1 MVGIS
6 NIVANGKEKTNDIK
20 GSAAAVVA
28 SSAVQLGT
36 MPISLACVDKMSKV
50 SRTLD
55 KDTVEIVN
63 KAADD
68 VLNKVTN
75 LGKKGVTIN
84 NFKNAGINISGMSDK
99 ALEIMNP
106 IFATA
111 NGKNAFFTSKPMPA
125 VKLAANT
132 VAVNRD
138 KLPLSTF
145 HELGHAHN
153 FNNSKFWKAMQNVR
167 TPSLLLASAFALL
180 PALTKDI
187 KPKDGEELTT
197 KEKINNGLRK
207 ASPALAFLSMTPMLL
222 EEGKATLNGNKW
234 AKELLSPDN
243 FKKVAK
249 SNRYGYISYLA
260 TAASFA
266 LMAFV
271 AKGVKDKFTNKNE
284 EKAPN

>member
-6 NIVANGKEKTNDIK
+6 NNVVKNSEKSNDIK
-20 GSAAAVVA
+20 SSVAAYTAASVVPLSIMPA
-28 SSAVQLGT
+28 QL
-36 MPISLACVDKMSKV
+36 LAADRMSKI
-50 SRTLD
+50 SGTLD

-68 VLNKVTN
+68 VLDKLTN
-75 LGKKGVTIN
+75 LGKKGVKIHN
-84 NFKNAGINISGMSDK
+84 YQNAGINLTGLPDK
-99 ALEIMNP
+99 LLEMTNP
-106 IFATA
+106 LFATA
-111 NGKNAFFTSKPMPA
+111 KGKNAFFANKAIPA
-125 VKLAANT
+125 ADIAKNT
-132 VAVNRD
+132 VVVNRD
-138 KLPLSTF
+138 KLSLSTF

-153 FNNSKFWKAMQNVR
+153 FNNSKLWKAMQNVR
-167 TPSLLLASAFALL
+167 TPSMILASAFAIL

-187 KPKDGEELTT
+187 KPKEGEELTT

-207 ASPALAFLSMTPMLL
+207 ASPALAFFSMAPMLL

-234 AKELLSPDN
+234 AKELLNPETY
-243 FKKVAK
+243 KKVAK
-249 SNRYGYISYLA
+249 SNRYGYASYLA

>member
-6 NIVANGKEKTNDIK
+6 KNVVKTSEKSNDIK
-20 GSAAAVVA
+20 STLAAYTAA
-28 SSAVQLGT
+28 SAVPLGALPAQL
-36 MPISLACVDKMSKV
+36 LAANKMSKI
-50 SRTLD
+50 SRNLD

-68 VLNKVTN
+68 VLDKLTN
-75 LGKKGVTIN
+75 LGKKGVKIN
-84 NFKNAGINISGMSDK
+84 NFQNAGINATGLPDK
-99 ALEIMNP
+99 VLEIVNP
-106 IFATA
+106 LFATA
-111 NGKNAFFTSKPMPA
+111 NGKNAFFTNKLMPA
-125 VKLAANT
+125 ANLAANT
-132 VAVNRD
+132 VVVNRN
-138 KLPLSTF
+138 KLSLSTF

-243 FKKVAK
+243 YKKVAK
-249 SNRYGYISYLA
+249 SNRYGYASYLA
-260 TAASFA
+260 SAASFA

-271 AKGVKDKFTNKNE
+271 AKGVKDKFANKNE
-284 EKAPN
+284 QKAPN

>member
-6 NIVANGKEKTNDIK
+6 NGFVKNSEKSNDIK
-20 GSAAAVVA
+20 SSVAAYTAASVVPLGIMPA
-28 SSAVQLGT
+28 QL
-36 MPISLACVDKMSKV
+36 MAADKMSKI

-68 VLNKVTN
+68 VLDKLTN
-75 LGKKGVTIN
+75 LGKKGVKIHN
-84 NFKNAGINISGMSDK
+84 YQNAGINITGLSDK
-99 ALEIMNP
+99 ILEVTNP
-106 IFATA
+106 LFATA
-111 NGKNAFFTSKPMPA
+111 NGKNAFFTNKAIP
-125 VKLAANT
+125 AANLAKNT
-132 VAVNRD
+132 VVVNRD
-138 KLPLSTF
+138 KLSLAAF

-153 FNNSKFWKAMQNVR
+153 FNNSKIWKAMQNAR
-167 TPSLLLASAFALL
+167 TPSMILASAFALL

-187 KPKDGEELTT
+187 KPKEGEELTA

-234 AKELLSPDN
+234 AKELLNPETY
-243 FKKVAK
+243 KKVAK
-249 SNRYGYISYLA
+249 SNRYGYASYLA

-271 AKGVKDKFTNKNE
+271 AKGVKDKFANKNE

>member
-84 NFKNAGINISGMSDK
+84 NFKNAGISISGMSDK